1 MNTPQPSPDHAEL
14 AVTGMGISLLV
25 AMISGPTAIVAP
37 WRTAFLA
44 SCCALFVFLW
54 AVTMLIAQYMASI
67 RRDVFASKII
77 CVQWTSLSVCTTV
90 ALVWHAGR
98 TIARHGFDVS
108 ELGFTLIGLAALV
121 AACLVFTVG
130 NWQWRR
136 QLLEAAHQGMIP
148 TPWSQM
154 TIVDIMAATLVAAI
168 VLGTFS
174 FLFRK

>member
-25 AMISGPTAIVAP
+25 AMISGPLAIFAP

-44 SCCALFVFLW
+44 SCIAMFVFLW

-77 CVQWTSLSVCTTV
+77 CLQWGSLATCASI
-90 ALVWHAGR
+90 ALMWYAGR
-98 TIARHGFDVS
+98 TISRHGLDVS
-108 ELGFTLIGLAALV
+108 ELGFTSIGLVALV
-121 AACLVFTVG
+121 IATLIFTVG
-130 NWQWRR
+130 NWRWRQR
-136 QLLEAAHQGMIP
+136 LLEASKQGMTT
-148 TPWSQM
+148 TPWSQL
-154 TIVDIMAATLVAAI
+154 TIVDIMAATLVTAI

-174 FLFRK
+174 FLFRQ